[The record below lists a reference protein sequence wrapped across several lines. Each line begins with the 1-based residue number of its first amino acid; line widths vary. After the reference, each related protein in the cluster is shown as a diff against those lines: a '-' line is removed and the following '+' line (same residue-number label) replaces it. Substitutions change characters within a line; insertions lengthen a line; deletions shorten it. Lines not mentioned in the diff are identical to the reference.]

1 MDGNGTWVL
10 TAGAGSR
17 LADRM
22 ARAHPAA
29 PPKGSGDCG
38 LQGLEPRLAL
48 SDMSEAADVAVGREK
63 LTGTYAMLV
72 LYCTVPLNDT
82 TGTPPCRPQP
92 SRRKRWTPVSQPTS
106 TRSTDSSGA
115 TQYACLCWCESP
127 FLECD
132 DEHDSNSEGV
142 TCDSGKTCFCGSPAR
157 DHPDL
162 PLQVPCPG
170 HLQRPR
176 GIRYGGGG

>member
-72 LYCTVPLNDT
+72 LYCTVRLNDT

-92 SRRKRWTPVSQPTS
+92 SRRKR
-106 TRSTDSSGA
+106 
-115 TQYACLCWCESP
+115 
-127 FLECD
+127 
-132 DEHDSNSEGV
+132 
-142 TCDSGKTCFCGSPAR
+142 
-157 DHPDL
+157 
-162 PLQVPCPG
+162 
-170 HLQRPR
+170 
-176 GIRYGGGG
+176 